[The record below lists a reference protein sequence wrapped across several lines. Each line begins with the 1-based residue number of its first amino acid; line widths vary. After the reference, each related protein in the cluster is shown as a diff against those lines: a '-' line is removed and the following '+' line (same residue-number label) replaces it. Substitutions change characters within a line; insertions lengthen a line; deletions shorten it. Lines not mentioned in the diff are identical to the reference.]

1 LALEAMHY
9 SLVRKLFV
17 NQMTLFRRGRLY
29 DNGINKW
36 NLRKLKNIP
45 KLLLFAHETYGLIY
59 LYRRSGQELEGKF
72 TVYSSFNWL
81 IWIEYINI
89 FYSEEATD
97 ININPIT
104 GEIFFVFYF
113 SSKAHI
119 LSYNP
124 TSDTF
129 GQAYTFTTSNT
140 LFAIAPIGNFLY
152 MAPRISG
159 GDVFYKRVNIDTF
172 PDVDTEAPLIQETR
186 SMISVTAAEFVY
198 QVHPT
203 AITLT
208 SPAGITSGGVVIS
221 SVATPAQTTPTV
233 IQTSSL

>member
-1 LALEAMHY
+1 L
-9 SLVRKLFV
+9 
-17 NQMTLFRRGRLY
+17 
-29 DNGINKW
+29 DW
-36 NLRKLKNIP
+36 N
-45 KLLLFAHETYGLIY
+45 
-59 LYRRSGQELEGKF
+59 
-72 TVYSSFNWL
+72 
-81 IWIEYINI
+81 INI

-124 TSDTF
+124 TTDTF

-203 AITLT
+203 AIALT
-208 SPAGITSGGVVIS
+208 SPAGITAGGVVIS
-221 SVATPAQTTPTV
+221 SVATPAQTIPTV